1 MERTPGR
8 GVDWC
13 RNGVIAKRKLSEIVY
28 NEAGGIVYGSLVQ
41 ARDILG
47 GVHFHEVTSL
57 PAPSQLPPR
66 PRLVDR
72 EAAIAEL
79 EALREDTTDAPITA
93 LITGSVGVGK
103 SVLALSWAHMIRSHY
118 PDGQLYA
125 ELRGH
130 SDGAPASPQEVL
142 GDFLHALGIPAELIP
157 GDTAQR
163 AALYRTVTH
172 DQRLLVVLDDAFT
185 AAQVRPLLPASP
197 ASITVV
203 TSRYRLAG
211 LVVQGARGVYID
223 RFDAAASLA
232 LLRDAL
238 GSDRLDRQLEAA
250 AELVELC
257 MRLPLALSVAAAR
270 LAGRPSWPIRAMV
283 TALAEEQQALT
294 IGDDVA
300 LRSALDLSYR
310 ALRPE
315 TARLYRLLALVP
327 GSTFGGDAA
336 AALAGIPRVEAR
348 RLLGELTD
356 ANLLTDISD
365 GRCRFHHALVRL
377 HAAQL
382 VEAEDQREGAE
393 GRLLA
398 WYLAT
403 AARAERQLRPYRT
416 GLPRDAEPSPAEP
429 TDFGGPQDAL
439 GWLESERTN
448 LSAAVTLA
456 HARGR
461 EVMAWQL
468 ADAMWPLF
476 LYMGHHVE
484 RVGVEETG
492 LAAARAAGDLYG
504 EAKMLNRLGL
514 SLNDLGRYDD
524 AVARFD
530 EALEI
535 WRRLGE
541 REREA
546 GSLRRLGL
554 VAAGRGDRDAAIAGF
569 TASIGI
575 FRELGADRK
584 AALGLIDLAGVLV
597 TQGRGPDAVIHLEQA
612 RGLLRG
618 VDDLYNRARVGI
630 LLGYAQVDHEQ
641 ADRELRSALEMMNR
655 LGSSVG
661 RAAALEGLG
670 ELAQRT
676 GRPEEACHCYEMAL
690 EVLGEAKSATY
701 LRLRGRLDHL
711 S

>member
-1 MERTPGR
+1 M
-8 GVDWC
+8 
-13 RNGVIAKRKLSEIVY
+13 Y

-41 ARDILG
+41 ARNIFG
-47 GVHFHEVTSL
+47 GVHFHEAASL

-66 PRLVDR
+66 PRLIDR

-79 EALREDTTDAPITA
+79 DALREDATDVPVTA

-103 SVLALSWAHMIRSHY
+103 TVLSLSWAHMIRSHY

-130 SDGAPASPQEVL
+130 SDGDPASPQEVL

-157 GDTAQR
+157 GEPAQR
-163 AALYRTVTH
+163 AALYRTVTQ

-197 ASITVV
+197 GSITVV
-203 TSRYRLAG
+203 TSRYRLAS
-211 LVVQGARGVYID
+211 LVAQGARGVYVD

-270 LAGRPSWPIRAMV
+270 LAGRPSWPLRAMV
-283 TALAEEQQALT
+283 TALAEEQQTLT

-310 ALRPE
+310 ALHPDA
-315 TARLYRLLALVP
+315 ARLYRLLGLVP
-327 GSTFGGDAA
+327 GNTFGGDAT
-336 AALAGIPRVEAR
+336 AALADISRMEAR

-365 GRCRFHHALVRL
+365 GRYRFHHALVRL

-382 VEAEDQREGAE
+382 VTAEDQREAREGAE

-416 GLPRDAEPSPAEP
+416 GLPRDAEPPPAEP

-439 GWLESERTN
+439 GWLASERAN

-461 EVMAWQL
+461 EVTSWQL
-468 ADAMWPLF
+468 ADAMWALF

-492 LAAARAAGDLYG
+492 LAAARAAGDAYA

-541 REREA
+541 RGREA

-554 VAAGRGDRDAAIAGF
+554 VAAGRGDHDAAIARF
-569 TASIGI
+569 TASIAMY
-575 FRELGADRK
+575 RELGADRK
-584 AALGLIDLAGVLV
+584 AALGLTDLAGVLV
-597 TQGRGPDAVIHLEQA
+597 AQGRGPDAVIHLEQA

-618 VDDLYNRARVGI
+618 VDDPYNRARVGI
-630 LLGYAQVDHEQ
+630 LLGYAQIDHEQ
-641 ADRELRSALEMMNR
+641 ADRELRSALEIMSQ

-670 ELAQRT
+670 ELAERT
-676 GRPEEACHCYEMAL
+676 GRPEEAYHCYEMAL
-690 EVLGEAKSATY
+690 EVLGEAESATY

-711 S
+711 T

>member
-1 MERTPGR
+1 M
-8 GVDWC
+8 
-13 RNGVIAKRKLSEIVY
+13 A
-28 NEAGGIVYGSLVQ
+28 
-41 ARDILG
+41 
-47 GVHFHEVTSL
+47 SL

-66 PRLVDR
+66 PRLIDR

-79 EALREDTTDAPITA
+79 DGLREDAADVPVTV

-103 SVLALSWAHMIRSHY
+103 SVLALSWAHMIRSYY

-130 SDGAPASPQEVL
+130 SDRAPASPQEVL

-157 GDTAQR
+157 GEPAQR

-172 DQRLLVVLDDAFT
+172 DQRLLVVLDDALT

-197 ASITVV
+197 TSVTVV
-203 TSRYRLAG
+203 TSRHRLTSLLA
-211 LVVQGARGVYID
+211 QGARGVYVD

-232 LLRDAL
+232 FLRDTL
-238 GSDRLDRQLEAA
+238 GSDRVDRQREAA
-250 AELVELC
+250 SELVELC

-270 LAGRPSWPIRAMV
+270 LAARPSWPLREVV
-283 TALAEEQQALT
+283 TALAEEQRTLT
-294 IGDDVA
+294 IGDDMAV
-300 LRSALDLSYR
+300 RSALDLSYR
-310 ALRPE
+310 ALGPE
-315 TARLYRLLALVP
+315 TARLYRYLALVP
-327 GSTFGGDAA
+327 GSTFGGDAV
-336 AALAGIPRVEAR
+336 AALADIPRLEAR

-365 GRCRFHHALVRL
+365 GRYRFHHALVRL

-382 VEAEDQREGAE
+382 AEAEDQREAREGAE

-403 AARAERQLRPYRT
+403 AAHAERQLRPYRT
-416 GLPRDAEPSPAEP
+416 GLPRDAEPPPAEP

-439 GWLESERTN
+439 GWLAAERAN

-456 HARGR
+456 HTRGR
-461 EVMAWQL
+461 EVSAWQL
-468 ADAMWPLF
+468 ADSMWSLF
-476 LYMGHHVE
+476 LYMGHQVE

-492 LAAARAAGDLYG
+492 LAAARAARDSYA

-514 SLNDLGRYDD
+514 SLYDLGRYDD
-524 AVARFD
+524 AVERFE
-530 EALEI
+530 EALQI
-535 WRRLGE
+535 WHRLGE
-541 REREA
+541 RGREA

-554 VAAGRGDRDAAIAGF
+554 VSAARGDHEVAIARF
-569 TASIGI
+569 TASIAMY
-575 FRELGADRK
+575 RESGADRQ
-584 AALGLIDLAGVLV
+584 AALGLTDLAGVLLA
-597 TQGRGPDAVIHLEQA
+597 QGRGSDAVIHLEQA
-612 RGLLRG
+612 RRMLSE

-630 LLGYAQVDHEQ
+630 LLGYAHVDQEQ
-641 ADRELRSALEMMNR
+641 ADRELRSALEIMDQ
-655 LGSSVG
+655 LGSSAG

-670 ELAQRT
+670 ELAERT
-676 GRPEEACHCYEMAL
+676 GRPEEAHHYYEMAL
-690 EVLGEAKSATY
+690 EVLGEAESATY

>member
-1 MERTPGR
+1 MP
-8 GVDWC
+8 V
-13 RNGVIAKRKLSEIVY
+13 
-28 NEAGGIVYGSLVQ
+28 
-41 ARDILG
+41 
-47 GVHFHEVTSL
+47 
-57 PAPSQLPPR
+57 
-66 PRLVDR
+66 
-72 EAAIAEL
+72 
-79 EALREDTTDAPITA
+79 TA

-103 SVLALSWAHMIRSHY
+103 SVLSLSWAHMIRSHY

-130 SDGAPASPQEVL
+130 SDDDPASPQEVL

-157 GDTAQR
+157 GDTARR

-172 DQRLLVVLDDAFT
+172 DQRLLVVLDDALT

-203 TSRYRLAG
+203 TSRHRLTS
-211 LVVQGARGVYID
+211 LLVQGARGVYVD
-223 RFDAAASLA
+223 RFDTAASLA

-238 GSDRLDRQLEAA
+238 GNDRLDRQLEAA

-257 MRLPLALSVAAAR
+257 MRLPLALSVAAAH
-270 LAGRPSWPIRAMV
+270 LIARPSWPLREVV
-283 TALAEEQQALT
+283 TALAKEQRTLT
-294 IGDDVA
+294 IGDDMAV
-300 LRSALDLSYR
+300 RSALDLSYR

-315 TARLYRLLALVP
+315 AARLYRYLALVP
-327 GSTFGGDAA
+327 GNTFGGDAA
-336 AALAGIPRVEAR
+336 AALAGIPQVEAR

-365 GRCRFHHALVRL
+365 GRRYRFHHTLVRL

-382 VEAEDQREGAE
+382 VEAEDQRENAE

-403 AARAERQLRPYRT
+403 AAHAERQLRPYRT
-416 GLPRDAEPSPAEP
+416 GLPRDAEPPPAES

-439 GWLESERTN
+439 GWLAAERAN

-456 HARGR
+456 HQRGR
-461 EVMAWQL
+461 EVTAWQMVDSL
-468 ADAMWPLF
+468 WPLF

-492 LAAARAAGDLYG
+492 LAAARAAGDAYA

-514 SLNDLGRYDD
+514 SLNDLGRYDE
-524 AVARFD
+524 AVERFE

-541 REREA
+541 RGREA

-554 VAAGRGDRDAAIAGF
+554 VAAARGDHEVAIARF
-569 TASIGI
+569 TASIAMYRGS
-575 FRELGADRK
+575 GADRQ
-584 AALGLIDLAGVLV
+584 AALGLTDLAGVLV
-597 TQGRGPDAVIHLEQA
+597 AQGRGSDAVIHLEQA
-612 RGLLRG
+612 RRMLSN
-618 VDDLYNRARVGI
+618 VADLYNQARVGI
-630 LLGYAQVDHEQ
+630 LLGYAHVDQEPAE
-641 ADRELRSALEMMNR
+641 ADRELRSALEIMDQ

-670 ELAQRT
+670 ELARRT
-676 GRPEEACHCYEMAL
+676 GRPEEAHHCYEMAL
-690 EVLGEAKSATY
+690 EVLGEAESATY

>member
-1 MERTPGR
+1 M
-8 GVDWC
+8 
-13 RNGVIAKRKLSEIVY
+13 Y
-28 NEAGGIVYGSLVQ
+28 NEAAGIVYGSLVQ
-41 ARDILG
+41 ARDIFG
-47 GVHFHEVTSL
+47 GVHFHEAASL

-66 PRLVDR
+66 PRLIDR

-79 EALREDTTDAPITA
+79 DALREDATDVPVTA

-103 SVLALSWAHMIRSHY
+103 TVLSLSWAHMIRSHY

-130 SDGAPASPQEVL
+130 SAGDPASPQEVL

-197 ASITVV
+197 ASLTVV
-203 TSRYRLAG
+203 TSRYRLAS
-211 LVVQGARGVYID
+211 LLVQGARGVYVD

-232 LLRDAL
+232 FLRDVL
-238 GSDRLDRQLEAA
+238 GSDRLERHREAA
-250 AELVELC
+250 SELVELC

-270 LAGRPSWPIRAMV
+270 LAARPSWPLREMV
-283 TALAEEQQALT
+283 TALAEEQQTLAALT

-310 ALRPE
+310 ALHLDA
-315 TARLYRLLALVP
+315 ARLYRLLGLVP
-327 GSTFGGDAA
+327 GNTFGGDAT
-336 AALAGIPRVEAR
+336 AALAGISRMEAR

-356 ANLLTDISD
+356 ANLLTDVSD
-365 GRCRFHHALVRL
+365 GHYRFHHALVRL

-382 VEAEDQREGAE
+382 VEAGDQREGAE

-416 GLPRDAEPSPAEP
+416 GLPRDAEPPPAEP

-439 GWLESERTN
+439 GWLVSERAN

-468 ADAMWPLF
+468 ADAMWALF

-492 LAAARAAGDLYG
+492 LAAARAAGDAYAQ
-504 EAKMLNRLGL
+504 AKLLNRLGL

-541 REREA
+541 RGREA

-554 VAAGRGDRDAAIAGF
+554 VAAGRGDHDAAIARF
-569 TASIGI
+569 TASIAMYQ
-575 FRELGADRK
+575 ELGADRK
-584 AALGLIDLAGVLV
+584 AALGLTDLAGVLV
-597 TQGRGPDAVIHLEQA
+597 AQGRGPDAVIHLEQA

-618 VDDLYNRARVGI
+618 VADDFNQARVGI
-630 LLGYAQVDHEQ
+630 LLGYAQIDHEQ
-641 ADRELRSALEMMNR
+641 ADRELRSALEVMNR

-676 GRPEEACHCYEMAL
+676 GRPEEAYHCYEMAL
-690 EVLGEAKSATY
+690 EVLGEADSATY

-711 S
+711 T

>member
-1 MERTPGR
+1 M
-8 GVDWC
+8 
-13 RNGVIAKRKLSEIVY
+13 
-28 NEAGGIVYGSLVQ
+28 
-41 ARDILG
+41 G
-47 GVHFHEVTSL
+47 GVHFHEAVSL
-57 PAPSQLPPR
+57 PLPSQLPPR
-66 PRLVDR
+66 PRLIDR

-79 EALREDTTDAPITA
+79 DALREDVTEVPITA

-130 SDGAPASPQEVL
+130 SDDAPATPQEVL

-197 ASITVV
+197 ASLTVV
-203 TSRYRLAG
+203 TSRYQLAG
-211 LVVQGARGVYID
+211 LLVQGARGVYVD
-223 RFDAAASLA
+223 RFDAEASLA

-238 GSDRLDRQLEAA
+238 GSDRLDRHREAA
-250 AELVELC
+250 SDLVELC

-270 LAGRPSWPIRAMV
+270 LAARPSWPLREMV
-283 TALAEEQQALT
+283 AALAEEQQTLAALT

-310 ALRPE
+310 ALHPG
-315 TARLYRLLALVP
+315 TARLYRLLGLVP
-327 GSTFGGDAA
+327 GSTFGGDAV
-336 AALAGIPRVEAR
+336 AALAGVPRVEAR

-356 ANLLTDISD
+356 ANLLSDIPD
-365 GRCRFHHALVRL
+365 GRYRFHHALVRL

-382 VEAEDQREGAE
+382 VAVEDQREAREGAE

-416 GLPRDAEPSPAEP
+416 GLPRDAEPPPAEP
-429 TDFGGPQDAL
+429 TDFGGPEDAL
-439 GWLESERTN
+439 GWLESERAN

-456 HARGR
+456 HTRGR
-461 EVMAWQL
+461 EVSAFQL

-476 LYMGHHVE
+476 LYMGHHGE

-492 LAAARAAGDLYG
+492 LAAARAAGDVYG
-504 EAKMLNRLGL
+504 QAKMLNRLGL

-524 AVARFD
+524 AVERFE

-541 REREA
+541 RGREA

-554 VAAGRGDRDAAIAGF
+554 VSAARGDHEVAIARF
-569 TASIGI
+569 TASIAMY
-575 FRELGADRK
+575 RESGADRQ
-584 AALGLIDLAGVLV
+584 AALGLMDLAGVLV
-597 TQGRGPDAVIHLEQA
+597 AQGRGPDAVIHLEKA
-612 RGLLRG
+612 RALLRG
-618 VDDLYNRARVGI
+618 ADDLYNRARVGI
-630 LLGYAQVDHEQ
+630 FLGYAYADQER
-641 ADRELRSALEMMNR
+641 ADRELRSALEIMDQ

-670 ELAQRT
+670 ELARRT
-676 GRPEEACHCYEMAL
+676 GRPEEAHHCYEMAL
-690 EVLGEAKSATY
+690 EVLSEAESAIY